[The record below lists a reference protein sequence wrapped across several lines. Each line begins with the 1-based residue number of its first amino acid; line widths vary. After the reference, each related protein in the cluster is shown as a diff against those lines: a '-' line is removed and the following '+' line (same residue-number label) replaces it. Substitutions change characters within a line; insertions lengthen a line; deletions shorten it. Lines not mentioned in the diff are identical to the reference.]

1 MIVFFHGFGATGE
14 GSSKAARLRDHFH
27 GQAGVVTPTYP
38 CGDPDVAY
46 ALLAATVRAAARDG
60 EPLLIGGI
68 SFGGFWARR
77 VVRDFP
83 GAGLL
88 LINPALDGAATL
100 ARYRGENTNY
110 DTGETFTV
118 GDEAAGAAQA
128 YAVAEDHPGQ
138 PMLVLLAADDDVVP
152 PAAARAAFEGR
163 PGARVIVLDD
173 AGHRFTRFDETLVEI
188 QRFHDSLPPWPGG
201 GTSTVHSRSI

>member
-1 MIVFFHGFGATGE
+1 MIVFFHGFGATGQ
-14 GSSKAARLRDHFH
+14 GSSKAALLREHFH
-27 GQAGVVTPTYP
+27 GRAEVVTPTYL
-38 CGDPDVAY
+38 CHDPDATY
-46 ALLAATVRAAARDG
+46 RLLTDTVRSSARAG

-77 VVRDFP
+77 VVQDFP

-110 DTGETFTV
+110 DSGETFVV
-118 GDEAAGAAQA
+118 GDDGVAAAAPF
-128 YAVAEDHPGQ
+128 AVTEDCAGQ

-152 PAAARAAFEGR
+152 PGPALAAFDGR
-163 PGARVIVLDD
+163 PGARVVVAQD
-173 AGHRFTRFDETLVEI
+173 AGHRFSCFGDTLADI
-188 QRFHDSLPPWPGG
+188 ARFHDSLPPWA
-201 GTSTVHSRSI
+201 

>member
-38 CGDPDVAY
+38 CDDPDAAY
-46 ALLAATVRAAARDG
+46 AVLAATVRATARAG

-110 DTGETFTV
+110 DTGKTFIV
-118 GDEAAGAAQA
+118 GDAAADAAQA

-152 PAAARAAFEGR
+152 PAAARAAFEHR
-163 PGARVIVLDD
+163 PGARVIVVAD
-173 AGHRFTRFDETLVEI
+173 AGHRFARFDEMLADI
-188 QRFHDSLPPWPGG
+188 QNFHDALPVWPDG
-201 GTSTVHSRSI
+201 GTPVVPSVSI

>member
-14 GSSKAARLRDHFH
+14 GSSKAALLRDHFR
-27 GQAGVVTPTYP
+27 GRAGVVTPTYP
-38 CGDPDVAY
+38 CNDPDATY
-46 ALLAATVRAAARDG
+46 DLLTRTVRESARAG

-77 VVRDFP
+77 VVQDFP

-110 DTGETFTV
+110 DTGETFVV
-118 GDEAAGAAQA
+118 GDDAAQA
-128 YAVAEDHPGQ
+128 AQAFAVTEDHPGQ
-138 PMLVLLAADDDVVP
+138 PMLVLLADDDDVVP
-152 PAAARAAFEGR
+152 PGPALAAFDGR
-163 PGARVIVLDD
+163 PGARVIVARD
-173 AGHRFTRFDETLVEI
+173 AGHRFSCFAETLVDIE
-188 QRFHDSLPPWPGG
+188 RFHQSLAAW
-201 GTSTVHSRSI
+201 R